1 MPAATTEMVVED
13 VAATGGVTIRSRI
26 NLTHWAAVQS
36 CRRRLFNWEEEDDGA
51 TDSQPRATAPRD
63 E

>member
-1 MPAATTEMVVED
+1 MPTATAEMVVED

-26 NLTHWAAVQS
+26 NLTHWAAVAVA
-36 CRRRLFNWEEEDDGA
+36 RRLNLNWSTEDDA
-51 TDSQPRATAPRD
+51 EAADSSS